1 MLKRLALIGA
11 AVAGVVFLRK
21 KAKQQ
26 QAEQDL
32 WTQATD
38 DVQAPVPRAR
48 LPTPAPA
55 AHATR
60 QPRPEPRPEARSPPT
75 RGHGAIGSAP
85 ALQAGG

>member
-1 MLKRLALIGA
+1 MLKRLALIGG

-38 DVQAPVPRAR
+38 DVQAPVPPA
-48 LPTPAPA
+48 PTPAPA
-55 AHATR
+55 ATD
-60 QPRPEPRPEARSPPT
+60 EDTS
-75 RGHGAIGSAP
+75 SS
-85 ALQAGG
+85 

>member
-1 MLKRLALIGA
+1 MLKRLAIVGA

-38 DVQAPVPRAR
+38 DVQAPV
-48 LPTPAPA
+48 TPAPRPA
-55 AHATR
+55 ATD
-60 QPRPEPRPEARSPPT
+60 EAST
-75 RGHGAIGSAP
+75 SS
-85 ALQAGG
+85 

>member
-1 MLKRLALIGA
+1 MLKRLALVGA

-38 DVQAPVPRAR
+38 DVHAPV
-48 LPTPAPA
+48 APA
-55 AHATR
+55 TAPTATD
-60 QPRPEPRPEARSPPT
+60 ETDTS
-75 RGHGAIGSAP
+75 S
-85 ALQAGG
+85 